1 MTGQSTFWKRLF
13 WIAAGIGFVIGLYGL
28 YDRLASGHL
37 HTDYGSYVPWGL
49 WVAAYTMLV
58 GASAGS
64 FVIAT
69 VIHIFQRKDWY
80 AIGRTALIVS
90 LAAFTGGMISV
101 WLDLG
106 HPERLLNFYF
116 SPNLTSIM
124 GLMSW
129 FYLLYGILL
138 VVMIWQSWT
147 NQESKL
153 LRNLSFLAIPFA
165 IAFAG
170 AEGALFG
177 VVGARPLWES
187 DLTPILFL
195 VEGAMTGTA
204 AVALGA
210 FILGQLDEAKGLFL
224 GRILLGLILTVLLLE
239 WADYSTVLYS
249 GVPAKS
255 DAVGTVLFGPFWW
268 VFWLIHLLAGMLIP
282 LLLVA
287 FRPNNHLLLALGA
300 ALNLGT
306 AVATKLNLIIPA
318 LTQSE
323 LEGLENAFTGGPGLT
338 FSYFPTIPE
347 WALFIWIGSLAVLLF
362 LGGSVLVPRFL
373 QKEAK

>member
-1 MTGQSTFWKRLF
+1 MMTGQSTFWKRLF

-28 YDRLASGHL
+28 FDRLASGHV

-49 WVAAYTMLV
+49 WVAAYAMLV
-58 GASAGS
+58 GASAGA
-64 FVIAT
+64 FVIAA
-69 VIHIFQRKDWY
+69 VIHIFQRKEWY
-80 AIGRTALIVS
+80 AIARTALIVS
-90 LAAFTGGMISV
+90 LASFIGGMINV

-116 SPNLTSIM
+116 SPNFTSIM

-147 NQESKL
+147 DQESKL

-170 AEGALFG
+170 ADGALFG

-187 DLTPILFL
+187 GLTPVLFL
-195 VEGAMTGTA
+195 MEGAMTGTA

-210 FILGQLDEAKGLFL
+210 FILSQLDEAKGLVL

-255 DAVGTVLFGPFWW
+255 EAVRTVLFGSYWW
-268 VFWLIHLLAGMLIP
+268 VFWLIHLLVGMVIP
-282 LLLVA
+282 MLLMA
-287 FRPNNHLLLALGA
+287 FRPHSHLFMALGA

-323 LEGLENAFTGGPGLT
+323 LEGLENAFTGPGLT

-362 LGGSVLVPRFL
+362 LGGSILVPRFL

>member
-1 MTGQSTFWKRLF
+1 MTGQSTFWKRIF

-28 YDRLASGHL
+28 YDRLAFGHM
-37 HTDYGSYVPWGL
+37 HADYGSYVPWGL

-58 GASAGS
+58 GASAGA
-64 FVIAT
+64 FVIAA
-69 VIHIFQRKDWY
+69 VIHVFGRKEWY
-80 AIGRTALIVS
+80 PVGRTALIVS
-90 LAAFTGGMISV
+90 LAAFTGGMLSI

-138 VVMIWQSWT
+138 VVMIWQSWV
-147 NQESKL
+147 NQEGTL
-153 LRNLSFLAIPFA
+153 LRNLSFLAVPFA

-187 DLTPILFL
+187 GLTPILFL

-210 FILGQLDEAKGLFL
+210 FLLEQLDEAKGLFL
-224 GRILLGLILTVLLLE
+224 GRVLLALILSVLLLE

-249 GVPAKS
+249 GIPAKAE
-255 DAVGTVLFGPFWW
+255 AVNTILFGPFWW
-268 VFWLIHLLAGMLIP
+268 VFWLIHLALGMIIP
-282 LLLVA
+282 LLLIA
-287 FRPNNHLLLALGA
+287 FRPNSRLFMALGA

-306 AVATKLNLIIPA
+306 AVSTKLNLIIPA
-318 LTQSE
+318 LTQAE
-323 LEGLENAFTGGPGLT
+323 LEGLEHAFTGPGLT
-338 FSYFPTIPE
+338 FNYFPTIPE